1 MQPAHVWFP
10 VSHQIQPSD
19 ETSLGCWIWQHS
31 GFRLDNPCI
40 VNLAIKFR
48 NILQV
53 TWLGFTWIDR
63 KPVSIWIKNYCSIKL
78 LKVYWGYKET
88 FQKLWRNFMVFK
100 KLSWNWNNVGCSRS
114 MWLGSQL
121 FLVLSI
127 PYLIWHILI
136 LSTMNCKFLGW
147 QVLHSDVFF
156 TKSLI
161 WFQGQVTLAPL
172 PKPLNR
178 YQLTWLKWRKQ

>member
-40 VNLAIKFR
+40 VNLAIKFM

-100 KLSWNWNNVGCSRS
+100 KLSWTWNNVGCSRIYVVRKS
-114 MWLGSQL
+114 AVPCAVNPL
-121 FLVLSI
+121 FNLTY
-127 PYLIWHILI
+127 PYTLNYEL
-136 LSTMNCKFLGW
+136 
-147 QVLHSDVFF
+147 QVS
-156 TKSLI
+156 
-161 WFQGQVTLAPL
+161 GVTSFA
-172 PKPLNR
+172 
-178 YQLTWLKWRKQ
+178 